1 MYYQQYPL
9 TVTQVRPMRSPL
21 SLVVLC
27 QSQAPPH
34 KHTQMTP
41 MTLLMTLWVPED
53 VALPATFFRE
63 TNLTVPILLPHL
75 LKPCDQFMVWD
86 LSHQM
91 VHVVP
96 QLWLLGRDQ
105 SLSTLMLSSTG
116 TGIKMRTRMSLKSIQ
131 SQSHERTKLIEDR
144 IP

>member
-41 MTLLMTLWVPED
+41 MTLLTTLWVPED
-53 VALPATFFRE
+53 VTLPATFFRE
-63 TNLTVPILLPHL
+63 TNLTVLILPSHL
-75 LKPCDQFMVWD
+75 LKLCDQFMVWD

-91 VHVVP
+91 VRVAP
-96 QLWLLGRDQ
+96 QLQLLGRNQ
-105 SLSTLMLSSTG
+105 SLLTSMLSSTG
-116 TGIKMRTRMSLKSIQ
+116 TGMKTRTRTSLKSV
-131 SQSHERTKLIEDR
+131 
-144 IP
+144 